1 VASQT
6 AKEYLK
12 QTFTIDKEINVLI
25 QTVEELESKAEKVT
39 TLLQLNEAQTDFN
52 PHSREDTIVKMID
65 MKNKIN
71 DRIDNLVDLKSEIF
85 DKINKIEDPE
95 YRTLLTLRYI
105 NLYTF
110 EQIAVEMHYSWRH
123 IIRKHGYALL
133 EFEKVNKCV
142 IECHISKVL

>member
-1 VASQT
+1 MAVQT

-12 QTFTIDKEINVLI
+12 QTFTIDREIKALI
-25 QTVEELESKAEKVT
+25 QTVEELESKAEKIT
-39 TLLQLNEAQTDFN
+39 TSLQMNEAKTDFN

-133 EFEKVNKCV
+133 EFEKANG
-142 IECHISKVL
+142 ITYRGGIF